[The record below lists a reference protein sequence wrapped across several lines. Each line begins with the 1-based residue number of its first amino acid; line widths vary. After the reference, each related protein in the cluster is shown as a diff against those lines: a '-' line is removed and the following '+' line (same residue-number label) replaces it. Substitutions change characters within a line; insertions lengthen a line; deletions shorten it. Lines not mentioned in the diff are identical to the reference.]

1 MKLEGEN
8 NLTWL
13 YQILPIIRTNDLMG
27 FVDGSEVCP
36 PQFLSKE
43 DGKNILNPEF
53 TFWNKKDQFLL
64 SWINTTLA
72 EKVLSTVYG
81 LNTSRLVWASL
92 AKRFASDSKSRISHI
107 KRQLQSLRQGSKTCS
122 EYLQT
127 AKQWADQLAA
137 IGKPI
142 EDDDLIHFLISGLN
156 PTFNAFVT
164 TFSLI
169 TRDNSFSFD
178 DFQHELLNHETGNS
192 LLHMIVQILLSSL
205 IKQDLEIFL

>member
-1 MKLEGEN
+1 VKLEGEN

-127 AKQWADQLAA
+127 A
-137 IGKPI
+137 
-142 EDDDLIHFLISGLN
+142 IHFLISGLN

-178 DFQHELLNHETGNS
+178 DFQHELLNHETSNS